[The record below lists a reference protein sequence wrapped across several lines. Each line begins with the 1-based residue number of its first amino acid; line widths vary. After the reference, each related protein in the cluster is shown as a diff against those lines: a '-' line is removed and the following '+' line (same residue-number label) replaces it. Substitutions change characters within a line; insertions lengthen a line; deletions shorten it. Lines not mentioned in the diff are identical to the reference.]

1 MEKLELASTTR
12 TKKID
17 HYYLIKKLG
26 SGTFAE
32 VSLGLHEF
40 LEKKVAVK
48 KISKRRIKA
57 QRNVNRHK
65 MEIKIMKSG
74 CFGCFGRGRAA
85 AGRPGG
91 GGFIKIPLRG

>member
-1 MEKLELASTTR
+1 MQNLEYGNVIR

-32 VSLGLHEF
+32 VSLGVHEF

-48 KISKRRIKA
+48 KISKKKIKN
-57 QRNVNRHK
+57 QKNVNRHK
-65 MEIKIMKSG
+65 MEIKIMKSK
-74 CFGCFGRGRAA
+74 AN
-85 AGRPGG
+85 
-91 GGFIKIPLRG
+91 L

>member
-74 CFGCFGRGRAA
+74 CFGRGRRRRGDPAA
-85 AGRPGG
+85 AG
-91 GGFIKIPLRG
+91 L